1 MSNIFKSSKPT
12 KSNKDNVNEEKEE
25 NRENFFMKKIEK
37 IKKKENFVFEEGNFP
52 SLGVS
57 KTKTEPVKS
66 FSAALNHEQKTK
78 KKEKDRW
85 AGWIT
90 IKKDGTVIKHE
101 DSGRYQR
108 VRAML
113 DELDEERRQ
122 IRFFKRLDEIER
134 EKEIDYYLN
143 GPEYIDSW
151 EVNNYLEKYEKE
163 MKRNEEQINYSDNED
178 YSDYY

>member
-25 NRENFFMKKIEK
+25 NRENFFMKKIE
-37 IKKKENFVFEEGNFP
+37 KKENFVFEEGNFP

-78 KKEKDRW
+78 KKEKDKW
-85 AGWIT
+85 ADWIT
-90 IKKDGTVIKHE
+90 IKKDGTVIQHE

-108 VRAML
+108 VRQML

-122 IRFFKRLDEIER
+122 NRYEKYIYEQEVIE
-134 EKEIDYYLN
+134 EFEYYLN
-143 GPEYIDSW
+143 GPEYIQSW

>member
-1 MSNIFKSSKPT
+1 MSNIFKKSKQSVKRENENT
-12 KSNKDNVNEEKEE
+12 SEEKS
-25 NRENFFMKKIEK
+25 REKNYFFVKDV
-37 IKKKENFVFEEGNFP
+37 KKEEKYVFEEGNFP
-52 SLGVS
+52 SLGGS
-57 KTKTEPVKS
+57 NIKNSEVKS
-66 FSAALNHEQKTK
+66 FSAALNHEQKNK
-78 KKEKDRW
+78 QKVKDKW
-85 AGWIT
+85 AGWVT
-90 IKKDGTVIKHE
+90 IKKDGTIIQHE

-151 EVNNYLEKYEKE
+151 EVNSYLAKREKE
-163 MKRNEEQINYSDNED
+163 IRMNEEQSDCSDNEE
-178 YSDYY
+178 YSD